1 MKQSSR
7 ALRILLCAV
16 LMVLCFVA
24 ESSVGIRVSVF
35 GAHIDFLPSII
46 AASGL
51 FLGCPAGMVC
61 GMLAGMLYDISGVGV
76 EGLYPIY
83 YMIGGI
89 ACGLY
94 GESQGWR
101 RHPLRT
107 AVIAAVGMPAAL
119 SIVRYLFYF
128 QFVTES
134 SLTAVLHSLLIQA
147 ALTALITLPVYWLV
161 VRISGARRSRREQM
175 EHHE

>member
-1 MKQSSR
+1 
-7 ALRILLCAV
+7 
-16 LMVLCFVA
+16 
-24 ESSVGIRVSVF
+24 
-35 GAHIDFLPSII
+35 
-46 AASGL
+46 
-51 FLGCPAGMVC
+51 
-61 GMLAGMLYDISGVGV
+61 
-76 EGLYPIY
+76 
-83 YMIGGI
+83 MIGGI

-107 AVIAAVGMPAAL
+107 AVIAAVCMPAAL